1 MSSPFAVPGP
11 TPGDHGRV
19 NTASTPL
26 RSRLSGLPQRL
37 TNGWDAGS
45 AGARSAI
52 NGAPRWVA
60 GVVAGAQAALLSL
73 LLVVAPALATYVT
86 TSADPTNAGV
96 GWQRSVAVA
105 ASLWLLGHGV
115 PLVTTTATVTLVPL
129 GLSCLA
135 LFSCYASARRSGRAT
150 RSSYLAAVLTYVVCA
165 LLVALSVD
173 RTAQGIVLTALGA
186 VVVGGSGLGAGLL
199 ARPGAP
205 TLREVTRPGWSRLP
219 ALVRVGVAGGLHAAA
234 SLVVLA
240 TVLVLVWV
248 LGGRTT
254 ITDVLHGLGL
264 DTVGGAVLGLAETAL
279 VPNVVVWAVAWLAGP
294 GFAVGSG
301 SVFSPAE
308 VVAGPLPALPL
319 LGALPQPDTAGG
331 VLRWAP
337 VLLVLVGA
345 LAGWWTHRR
354 RVGGP
359 WWHAG
364 AVALVVAGTAGVLVA
379 LLVVLSG
386 GAVGPGRMVDVG
398 ANALL
403 VAGAVAGGVLLG
415 ALLVVLPADAQVRA
429 EIGARLRGVR
439 SRTQDRSDQLAR

>member
-1 MSSPFAVPGP
+1 MNP
-11 TPGDHGRV
+11 
-19 NTASTPL
+19 ASTPL
-26 RSRLSGLPQRL
+26 RSRLSELPERL
-37 TNGWDAGS
+37 TSGWEAGS

-60 GVVAGAQAALLSL
+60 GVTAGVQAALLSL

-86 TSADPTNAGV
+86 TSADPTNSDV

-115 PLVTTTATVTLVPL
+115 PLVTSVATITLIPL

-150 RSSYLAAVLTYVVCA
+150 RSGYLAAVLTYVVCA
-165 LLVALSVD
+165 LVVALAVD
-173 RTAQGIVLTALGA
+173 RTAQGIVMTALGA
-186 VVVGGSGLGAGLL
+186 LVVGGAGLGAGLL

-205 TLREVTRPGWSRLP
+205 TLREVTRPAWSRLP
-219 ALVRVGVAGGLHAAA
+219 AVVRVGLAGGLHAAA
-234 SLVVLA
+234 TLVLLA
-240 TVLVLVWV
+240 AVLVLVWV

-254 ITDVLHGLGL
+254 ITDILHGLGL

-279 VPNVVVWAVAWLAGP
+279 VPNLVVWAATWLAGP
-294 GFAVGSG
+294 GFAVGAG
-301 SVFSPAE
+301 SVFSPGE

-319 LGALPQPDTAGG
+319 LGALPQPGTAGG

-337 VLLVLVGA
+337 VLVVLVGA

-354 RVGGP
+354 RTAGP

-364 AVALVVAGTAGVLVA
+364 VVALVVAGTAGVLVA
-379 LLVVLSG
+379 LLVVLSS

-398 ANALL
+398 ANGLL
-403 VAGAVAGGVLLG
+403 VGGAVAAGVLLG
-415 ALLVVLPADAQVRA
+415 ALLVVLPADAPVRA
-429 EIGARLRGVR
+429 AVAGGIRGARSRLR
-439 SRTQDRSDQLAR
+439 DHPDQPAR